1 MARRNKNE
9 LTGSNIR
16 LSRKQIGL
24 LMDVMNSLPNVS
36 SFDIN
41 EEYGSGIGT
50 NVYVHFN
57 LFNKFQD
64 VLGAAMVDITDVDS
78 W

>member
-24 LMDVMNSLPNVS
+24 LMDIAISLPNID
-36 SFDIN
+36 SFDVN

-57 LFNKFQD
+57 LLNIHD
-64 VLGAAMVDITDVDS
+64 IDDSRVDITDVEA

>member
-24 LMDVMNSLPNVS
+24 LMDVAISLPNVD

-57 LFNKFQD
+57 LLNRSD
-64 VLGAAMVDITDVDS
+64 IEDSRVDITDVDT